1 MNCPCS
7 SLAVCERCAALGS
20 TPTGTRRRRWAFAL
34 DAGALALNAA
44 GRCTFSHRHA
54 ARLAFG
60 GCASSTAWRS
70 AVQHSEQVLP
80 PARRAPQRVVP
91 ADQDPAHRSCV
102 RCPSPAQL
110 FALRANSLTACACSR
125 LPLTLPHT
133 RVCAAAE
140 RRQREQEYALLDKA
154 KSTKEWQLLAAEV
167 EAARRQIERHHA
179 LRETAKAA
187 ARVRDE
193 CNVDIARARHEIR
206 QRHFRQWEQRG
217 LPISHLFPSDE
228 GALEQEE

>member
-1 MNCPCS
+1 M
-7 SLAVCERCAALGS
+7 LRAVARSATA
-20 TPTGTRRRRWAFAL
+20 TPRGLPSVAVRAQQPGARPFSILSKYYRRL
-34 DAGALALNAA
+34 DA
-44 GRCTFSHRHA
+44 HRNESYQQTKTRLT
-54 ARLAFG
+54 ARA
-60 GCASSTAWRS
+60 CA
-70 AVQHSEQVLP
+70 
-80 PARRAPQRVVP
+80 VP
-91 ADQDPAHRSCV
+91 AQPK
-102 RCPSPAQL
+102 L
-110 FALRANSLTACACSR
+110 FALRANSITACACSR
-125 LPLTLPHT
+125 SPLPLPHT
-133 RVCAAAE
+133 RVCAAAAE